1 MTRHTTFFKT
11 AVLFFTLALLL
22 LFAADATD
30 TLLRERRERALFPL
44 AQHAS
49 LEFDVPLSLV
59 LAVLRVESDFDITA
73 HSRAGAVGPMQLM
86 PETFYYLR
94 DQKQNEA
101 LPDTALYDAA
111 TNIRYGTYY
120 LSYLAKKF
128 DYDWDIVC
136 AAYNAGEGR
145 VLEWLESG
153 EYTDDN
159 GELIKIPIKETKAY
173 VKKINDA
180 IDTYTKL
187 YPELT

>member
-1 MTRHTTFFKT
+1 MTRHTKIFKT
-11 AVLFFTLALLL
+11 AVLFLTLALLL

-44 AQHAS
+44 ARHTS

-101 LPDTALYDAA
+101 LADTALYDAA

-120 LSYLAKKF
+120 LSYLFSRFGEETA
-128 DYDWDIVC
+128 VL

-145 VLEWLESG
+145 VGEWLQNE
-153 EYTDDN
+153 
-159 GELIKIPIKETKAY
+159 ELTKNNRLIDIPFPETRAY
-173 VKKINDA
+173 VQRVQSARLSYLQKYQLK
-180 IDTYTKL
+180 
-187 YPELT
+187 E